1 MSDENRTNE
10 VYDAATEEDKR
21 EEERHKARKERAE
34 RMREEKRR
42 SMLMRRYGTIGV
54 VALASLIVLIMVFVK
69 QKDKINPREIP
80 SATETAS
87 EQLQATETDLPTE
100 ETWSFEAHETD
111 QTADLPE
118 TVVSQHGILI
128 NADTG

>member
-54 VALASLIVLIMVFVK
+54 VAQRVLSSFIRASRCVAV
-69 QKDKINPREIP
+69 R
-80 SATETAS
+80 SS
-87 EQLQATETDLPTE
+87 
-100 ETWSFEAHETD
+100 
-111 QTADLPE
+111 
-118 TVVSQHGILI
+118 
-128 NADTG
+128 